1 MKRLFSVLGARPVVA
16 RTGARSAACNRCAA
30 PAVGR
35 SDLGFE
41 SLQSSVYY
49 VSHGDI
55 SVCPVLQCTCGTG
68 DSVSHQLWPLRPV
81 PLRKTLN
88 CSLTAPQVA

>member
-30 PAVGR
+30 PAGSADPILASKVY
-35 SDLGFE
+35 
-41 SLQSSVYY
+41 SLQST